1 MATNVNVFHAF
12 VVAPTLGYIGYKT
25 VKEEPLPPLLGAVL
39 LLVAILVAV
48 YHLHLYDKKTS
59 VKQEENNPAKSNKE
73 ESNKEE

>member
-1 MATNVNVFHAF
+1 MAPAVNLFHALA
-12 VVAPTLGYIGYKT
+12 VAPTLGYIGYKT
-25 VKEEPLPPLLGAVL
+25 VKEEPLPPLLGAIL

-59 VKQEENNPAKSNKE
+59 VKQKENNPTKSNEE